1 MPNVTA
7 IDDTLADQLRR
18 GDQAALG
25 RIVEK
30 YSAYVGTIV
39 WNIVGEKLS
48 RADAEE
54 IISDVFSTLWYNADK
69 VREGKLKGYLSAI
82 ARSRALNALRAAKQ
96 DVPLEEDT
104 VHIPVPGP
112 EDEAIRQAEYA
123 ALHDAV
129 DGLPEPDR
137 SIFLRHYF
145 LYQSVSVIADEMQ
158 LNVNTVKTKLRRGR
172 ERLRRELTEGG
183 YFIG

>member
-7 IDDTLADQLRR
+7 IDDTLADQLRS

-25 RIVEK
+25 CIVEK
-30 YSAYVGTIV
+30 YTAYVGTIV

-54 IISDVFSTLWYNADK
+54 IISDVFSTLWFNAEK
-69 VREGKLKGYLSAI
+69 IQKGKLKGYLSAI

-123 ALHDAV
+123 ALQSAV
-129 DGLPEPDR
+129 DSLPEPDR
-137 SIFLRHYF
+137 TIFIMHCYYYRKT
-145 LYQSVSVIADEMQ
+145 SEIAEALG
-158 LNVNTVKTKLRRGR
+158 LNVSTVQTKLWRGR

>member
-7 IDDTLADQLRR
+7 RDDTLVEELRS
-18 GDQAALG
+18 GDPNALG

-30 YSAYVGTIV
+30 YTAYVGTIV
-39 WNIVGEKLS
+39 WNIVGGKLS

-54 IISDVFSTLWYNADK
+54 ILSDVFSTLWYNAGK

-82 ARSRALNALRAAKQ
+82 ARSRALNALRSAKQ
-96 DVPLEEDT
+96 DAPLEDDT
-104 VHIPVPGP
+104 AYIPVSGP
-112 EDEAIRQAEYA
+112 EDEAIRREEYA
-123 ALHDAV
+123 ALRQTV
-129 DGLPEPDR
+129 EELPEPDR
-137 SIFLRHYF
+137 TIFIRHYYY
-145 LYQSVSVIADEMQ
+145 YQKTVEIAEAMGMNVS
-158 LNVNTVKTKLRRGR
+158 TVQSKLWRGR